1 MVRSSDAVL
10 ITSDDKLRPL
20 IADGSVDPVNPV
32 DPVSPVD
39 AVDSVAIA
47 GAVDVTGDIDA
58 PGAGDTAATSD
69 GVDPSTA
76 AVDVAGAGFTP
87 AETRAC

>member
-1 MVRSSDAVL
+1 MVRSSEAVL

-20 IADGSVDPVNPV
+20 IADGSVDPV
-32 DPVSPVD
+32 DPVNPVD